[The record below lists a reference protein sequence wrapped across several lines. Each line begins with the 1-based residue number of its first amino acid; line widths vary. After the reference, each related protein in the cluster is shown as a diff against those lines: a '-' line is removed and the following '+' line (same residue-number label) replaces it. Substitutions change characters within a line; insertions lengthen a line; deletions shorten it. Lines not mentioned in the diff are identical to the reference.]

1 VLAECASG
9 FALMSFLRGCA
20 ARGGGFA
27 TRTPFGG
34 SAPGTPGGGCAP
46 CSPWG
51 FPPVDGCRLRGQ
63 RPEGRGELREQPT
76 THPHPATNRKRQP
89 PTPATAH
96 RSIVAE
102 RAVPRAPDGAR
113 HSRAPK
119 GRGELR
125 GRPTTR
131 PHPATNRKRQ
141 PLPLRPRGDRDG
153 VGTRSLR
160 DVQTSARRA

>member
-63 RPEGRGELREQPT
+63 RPEGRGELR
-76 THPHPATNRKRQP
+76 
-89 PTPATAH
+89 
-96 RSIVAE
+96 
-102 RAVPRAPDGAR
+102 
-113 HSRAPK
+113 
-119 GRGELR
+119 
-125 GRPTTR
+125 GRPTIR

-141 PLPLRPRGDRDG
+141 HLPLRPRGDRDG